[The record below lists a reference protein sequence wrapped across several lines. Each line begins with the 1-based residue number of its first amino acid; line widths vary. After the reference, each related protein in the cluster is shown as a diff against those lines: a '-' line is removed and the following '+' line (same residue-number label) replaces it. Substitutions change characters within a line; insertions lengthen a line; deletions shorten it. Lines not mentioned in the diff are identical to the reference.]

1 MFLFQNSHLLLCCGR
16 SVQTQ
21 VKVARFIFASI
32 GLYRYLPPFSFF
44 CFRHPQIVWPANDLA
59 SGRSSRHPWRMTKGW
74 GEGGGHNFQK
84 SLDCPDLMCNRNIWP
99 WHNGSLVL
107 RKINRFRLLWS
118 EDLILIEA
126 PAVKQITQWK
136 CNREITLV
144 KVLENEI

>member
-21 VKVARFIFASI
+21 VKVAQFIFASII

-44 CFRHPQIVWPANDLA
+44 CFRHPQIVWSANDLA

-74 GEGGGHNFQK
+74 GGQNFQK
-84 SLDCPDLMCNRNIWP
+84 SLDCTDLMCNRNFWP

-107 RKINRFRLLWS
+107 RRNKSIQTALKWGPNFDWS
-118 EDLILIEA
+118 
-126 PAVKQITQWK
+126 PGRKTSYSM
-136 CNREITLV
+136 
-144 KVLENEI
+144 KVQPRNYFDERPGKAM